1 MKNFDFQI
9 ADKSPLHEPPRDK
22 HRRDAIDPID
32 DNDDKIFADFENDDI
47 HDFVEDFMAEAD
59 AYSLEDLLRLVQMG
73 DDSCIDRDHIEF
85 LSDEEA
91 LIWGLSY
98 LSETTLGRAMA
109 FDARF
114 EDWALEVDDIEGGM
128 PAINSQLRILIM
140 PRGTPSLRLLSQT
153 PHYRAQFLVNLARGL
168 RMIWQDMNGIRARND
183 MPVDDQILLERLR
196 RADQDVV
203 MLRMAWE
210 LRDRDGGTL
219 WRQLIA
225 DDMGDLVTLAA
236 GLWAEDTHAPDML
249 AASLLP
255 VFQLWLG
262 TDELLNQVDARTLDD
277 IDSRLQRGITNVC
290 GTQLLRPSDV
300 LALGRLPAMGSYLAP
315 LARSI
320 LYAEDM
326 RRMPDQMLES
336 HLRQIIE
343 DCGYVFAAPLVFS
356 DLSLQEKIFPTNRLD
371 TLA

>member
-9 ADKSPLHEPPRDK
+9 ADKSPLHEPLRPADT
-22 HRRDAIDPID
+22 D
-32 DNDDKIFADFENDDI
+32 DWGVADFEQDDSQ
-47 HDFVEDFMAEAD
+47 DFGDFGPDFMPDFMTEAD
-59 AYSLEDLLRLVQMG
+59 AYSLEDLLRLVQIG
-73 DDSCIDRDHIEF
+73 DDSCIDRDQIEF

-114 EDWALEVDDIEGGM
+114 EDWALEVDDIEAGT

-168 RMIWQDMNGIRARND
+168 RMIWQDMNGIRTRND

-196 RADQDVV
+196 RADQDVM
-203 MLRMAWE
+203 MLRMAWD
-210 LRDRDGGTL
+210 LRDSDGGTL

-225 DDMGDLVTLAA
+225 DDMDDLVTLAA
-236 GLWAEDTHAPDML
+236 GLWAEETTAPDTLDTL
-249 AASLLP
+249 ASSLLP

-262 TDELLNQVDARTLDD
+262 SDNLLNQVDARTLDD
-277 IDSRLQRGITNVC
+277 IDNRLQRGITNVC
-290 GTQLLRPSDV
+290 GTQLLRPSDI
-300 LALGRLPAMGSYLAP
+300 LALGRLPNNRGSYLAP
-315 LARSI
+315 LSRSI

-343 DCGYVFAAPLVFS
+343 DCGYVFAAPLVFN
-356 DLSLQEKIFPTNRLD
+356 DLSLQE
-371 TLA
+371 